1 MAISTDDYARMA
13 ADSYK
18 NWPDGHAVDGADF
31 EVELN
36 GTEAIKVVGA
46 DAEPIYLRS

>member
-36 GTEAIKVVGA
+36 GTEAIA
-46 DAEPIYLRS
+46 DSYKKGRRRRY